1 MNVSKLT
8 ISKDTAKYGERR
20 LDILKYLQDEQI
32 KNPRFLRDTSL
43 KHLAKCYSLSKG
55 TNAGTAQA
63 TMSKMV
69 KSNMIIVHRLKGGR
83 DARAN
88 YRINYLYPGLP
99 QEFISKA
106 TEEDK
111 GFIRDIYSRLD
122 EKKKAGENCIL
133 DRENVAIITKAKPVE
148 PVAEEPVSHTAPTP
162 IPVSTPVEVSRDGKN
177 ISITININLN
187 GVN

>member
-8 ISKDTAKYGERR
+8 ISKNTLGYGERR

-32 KNPRFLRDTSL
+32 KNPRFLKDTSL
-43 KHLAKCYSLSKG
+43 KHLAKCYAMHTG
-55 TNAGTAQA
+55 TNSGTAQA

-69 KSNMIIVHRLKGGR
+69 KNNMLICHRLKGGR

-111 GFIRDIYSRLD
+111 GFIRDIYNRLD
-122 EKKKAGENCIL
+122 EKKKAGENCTL
-133 DRENVAIITKAKPVE
+133 DRKNMAIITKPKPMT
-148 PVAEEPVSHTAPTP
+148 PVVEEPVSNTAPTP